1 MRAETRELHRQL
13 DHHHILKPLLSTDV
27 TLAQYQRAL
36 LALHA
41 VTAPAENSIGKYL
54 ENCSLPMDYAPHRRE
69 PDLLRD
75 LEYFGLPPARP
86 AWDGPPIDST
96 GALIGCLYVLEGSTK
111 GGRLIFNRLNERL
124 GVEAR
129 MGGRFFSG
137 YGRPGEELWL
147 EFWRFAET
155 HCPTEEIERACGGAN
170 ALFRSYI
177 DLLGISESPAQ

>member
-1 MRAETRELHRQL
+1 MR
-13 DHHHILKPLLSTDV
+13 PLLSPDV
-27 TLAQYQRAL
+27 TLAQYHRAL

-41 VTAPAENSIGKYL
+41 VTGPAENRIGHYFDTR
-54 ENCSLPMDYAPHRRE
+54 SLPMDYAPHRRE
-69 PDLLRD
+69 PDLLND
-75 LEYFGLPPARP
+75 LEYFGLSPAQP

-124 GVEAR
+124 GIEAQ

-137 YGRPGEELWL
+137 YGRPSDELWL
-147 EFWRFAET
+147 EFWRFADA
-155 HCPTEEIERACGGAN
+155 HCPTEEIGSACEGAN

-177 DLLGISESPAQ
+177 DLLDLSDSPSP

>member
-1 MRAETRELHRQL
+1 MRSATRELHRQL

-41 VTAPAENSIGKYL
+41 VTAPAENNIGQYL
-54 ENCSLPMDYAPHRRE
+54 ENRSLPMDYAPHRRE
-69 PDLLRD
+69 PDLLKD
-75 LEYFGLPPARP
+75 LDHFGLPPARP
-86 AWDGPPIDST
+86 AWDGPFIDST

-111 GGRLIFNRLNERL
+111 GGQLIFQRLNERL

-129 MGGRFFSG
+129 TGGRFFSG
-137 YGRPGEELWL
+137 YGRPSEELWL
-147 EFWRFAET
+147 KFWRFAET
-155 HCPTEEIERACGGAN
+155 HCPTEEIDNACEGAN

-177 DLLGISESPAQ
+177 DLLDISDSPAQ